1 MLQKLLNGC
10 QLIDEEME
18 VGEDSALKV
27 QKEGENHLF
36 TGTQGAILI
45 TVIWSVDLTVPGLTK
60 EPSFSCGLQ
69 LHPL

>member
-1 MLQKLLNGC
+1 MFGRRRISKETLKNFLMGNNHRNCAKKNGKREMLQKLLNCC

-36 TGTQGAILI
+36 TGT
-45 TVIWSVDLTVPGLTK
+45 
-60 EPSFSCGLQ
+60 
-69 LHPL
+69 